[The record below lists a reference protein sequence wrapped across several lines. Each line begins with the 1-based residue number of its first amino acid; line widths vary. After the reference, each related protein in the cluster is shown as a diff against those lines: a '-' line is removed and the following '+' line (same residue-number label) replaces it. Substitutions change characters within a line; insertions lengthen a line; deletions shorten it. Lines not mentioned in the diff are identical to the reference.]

1 MGGFMRFRVV
11 LLCVCLVMLGLY
23 PSFAQTSPDL
33 QLQTEVGFGGYF
45 RADEW
50 LPLRVTATNTG
61 QAVSGKLIVRPE
73 TNGRVL
79 SNAYST
85 ALDLPAGAN
94 KTTFLFVQARD
105 FARELTLEFVT
116 DDGVRLAQE
125 TLTLTSLAPRDKL
138 YVVVTDST
146 RNAITL
152 GDVNPPE
159 QNAYA
164 IRWQT
169 QNLPENA
176 FALEPID
183 ALFISNIDEG
193 SLTSAQQEALQTWV
207 AQGGHLVVMGGVNWQ
222 GINDTLGTW
231 LPLQATGSTTRSD
244 VSALAQYSLQS
255 DEQANQLSARTL
267 VTIGT
272 PHADA
277 RILAQ
282 QDNTP
287 LLLRR
292 SVGDGVVDFLAL
304 DPTTEPL
311 RTWANLPQFW
321 LYLLS
326 TPIST
331 PWGRGIL
338 DKASVANALAIL
350 PNEQLLP
357 PVEALIGF
365 IVAYIVMIG
374 PVNYWVLTRLKRQE
388 WAWVT
393 IPVFIVLF
401 TLLATIVGFNLR
413 GNEVIL
419 SRLRVVQ
426 VWDTAD
432 NAVEQTVLG
441 LLSPRRGV
449 YSLLPADN
457 RLMYAL
463 PSIAQNPSLLQSSV
477 EMVQT
482 NTFNAES
489 FGAEGGI
496 FSNFASQRT
505 LPKPPIGG
513 QFSLITNADNSQ
525 TLQGSIRNDS
535 DLTLTQAMIITR
547 DMAYF
552 LPTDIAPNDLI
563 TIDAGQIVLAN
574 TFGMP
579 IPSRLENSTTLPEA
593 TFRLGRS
600 SGFTDDQ
607 ITANRLLSAPVTL
620 DASPQTR
627 TYLRRQAFLKSFV
640 RDQYNSTTLGDGAY
654 LLAWTN
660 DIPRDWMVPDAT
672 WRSVDDTLYIVQ
684 LAITPEPLAPNQ
696 IVTLTPDRFV
706 WTMTERILN
715 PDELVGA
722 GTLPNN
728 NTQGGIDDILLN
740 PDEGFA
746 VRFTPLEN
754 AKLNNV
760 SQIEI
765 RFARASG
772 FANQI
777 EMSLWNWQ
785 AQAWEVQP
793 LKIQEYTLE
802 QPQAY
807 IASDGSV
814 LLKFVSTYP
823 SGTSRI
829 RDLKLTM
836 TGTQ

>member
-1 MGGFMRFRVV
+1 MRFRVL
-11 LLCVCLVMLGLY
+11 LLCLCLAIIGLR
-23 PSFAQTSPDL
+23 PALAQISPDL

-73 TNGRVL
+73 TNGRIL

-85 ALDLPAGAN
+85 TLDLPAGAN
-94 KTTFLFVQARD
+94 KTTFLFIQARD

-116 DDGVRLAQE
+116 DEGVRLAQE
-125 TLTLTSLAPRDKL
+125 TLTLTSLASRDKL
-138 YVVVTDST
+138 YVVITDST

-152 GDVNPPE
+152 GDVHPPE

-169 QNLPENA
+169 HNLPENA

-183 ALFISNIDEG
+183 ALFVSNINEA
-193 SLTSAQQEALQTWV
+193 SLTNAQQEALQTWV
-207 AQGGHLVVMGGVNWQ
+207 ARGGHLVVMGGVNWQ
-222 GINDTLGTW
+222 GVNDTLGTW
-231 LPLQATGSTTRSD
+231 LPLQATGTTTLTD
-244 VSALAQYSLQS
+244 VSALAQYSLQTDS
-255 DEQANQLSARTL
+255 LNARTL
-267 VTIGT
+267 VTIGS
-272 PHADA
+272 PHPDA

-282 QDNTP
+282 QDDTP

-292 SVGDGVVDFLAL
+292 NVGDGVVHFLAL

-311 RTWANLPQFW
+311 RTWAHLPQFW
-321 LYLLS
+321 LYLLN
-326 TPIST
+326 TPISNA
-331 PWGRGIL
+331 WGRGIL

-393 IPVFIVLF
+393 IPLFIVLF
-401 TLLATIVGFNLR
+401 TVLATVVGFNLR

-441 LLSPRRGV
+441 LLSPRRNM

-457 RLMYAL
+457 RLIYAL

-482 NTFNAES
+482 DTFNAES

-505 LPKPPIGG
+505 LPKPPISG
-513 QFSLITNADNSQ
+513 QFRLITNADNSQ

-535 DLTLTQAMIITR
+535 DLTLTQAVIITR
-547 DMAYF
+547 DVAYF
-552 LPTDIAPNDLI
+552 LPTDIAPDDLI
-563 TIDAGQIVLAN
+563 TIDSGQIVLAN
-574 TFGMP
+574 ITGMP
-579 IPSRLENSTTLPEA
+579 IPSRLENSTALPEA

-600 SGFTDDQ
+600 SGFNDDQ
-607 ITANRLLSAPVTL
+607 ITTNRLLSAPITL
-620 DASPQTR
+620 DGSPQTR

-654 LLAWTN
+654 LLAWTD
-660 DIPRDWMVPDAT
+660 DIPRDWTVPDAT

-696 IVTLTPDRFV
+696 VVTLTPDRFV
-706 WTMTERILN
+706 WTITERILN
-715 PDELVGA
+715 PDELLGA

-728 NTQGGIDDILLN
+728 TTQGGIDDILLN
-740 PDEGFA
+740 PNEGFV
-746 VRFTPLEN
+746 VRLTPLAS
-754 AKLNNV
+754 AKLNTV
-760 SQIEI
+760 SQLEI
-765 RFARASG
+765 RFSRASG

-777 EMSLWNWQ
+777 ELSLWNWQ
-785 AQAWEVQP
+785 TQVWEVQP
-793 LKIQEYTLE
+793 LKIQEYRLE

-814 LLKFVSTYP
+814 LIQFVSTYP